1 LCKDNRTKHRP
12 AGFINGTG
20 EKKQASDTARW
31 KFKEYSYL
39 FTHRPEK
46 LQPCHPSFSQD
57 PFIMFESRNLSL
69 SVGTKQLLQDASFRI
84 GDRDRVALV
93 GMNGTGKSTLLQ
105 LISGTASESTLV
117 SEGQFLKSADTS
129 IGYLPQEI
137 SFDGDLEKTALQYT
151 MHAQKRLFELSETI
165 ARLEHE
171 LALPDHDHAGEAYH
185 QLIERFTDAMHDF
198 ELEGGYTMRAQAEK
212 MLSGLGFSEADF
224 HKKVK
229 AFSGGWQM
237 RLLIARLLLQNPTL
251 LLLDEPTNH
260 LDIDSLRWL
269 ENYLQNYEHSC
280 IIVSH
285 DRFFLDK
292 LTTRTLEIS
301 FQRIEEYKGNYSYY
315 EKEKAARYELMM
327 NRYENDLKKM
337 SDLKAFVD
345 RFRYKATKA
354 RQAQSRLRQLEKLEQ
369 ELQAP
374 EEDLSRISF
383 RFPKANP
390 SGREVMRLDKVA
402 KSYTLPDG
410 TLKPVLHGIDL
421 EVLRGDR
428 IAVVGSNGA
437 GKTTFCKIL
446 AGEIDFEGKR
456 TTGHNVSLN
465 YFAQHQTENLDPEKS
480 IYGEMLGAAP
490 TPEAQRK
497 IRDILGCFLFSGDA
511 IEKKIRVLSGGEK
524 SRVALARI
532 LLQASNILIMD
543 EPTNHLDMRSKEM
556 LIDALEN
563 YDGTLLLVSH
573 DRYFLDSL
581 VNKVVEIK
589 NGVLQLYHGSYADY
603 LEKAEKAVEEERH
616 RERVCQKAETAK
628 GRETPAQKP
637 AAAPRKNHRKIESI
651 EKNIQ
656 ALEQKKESLESLMAS
671 EEFYRRSPT
680 ENKNTLEEYHSVS
693 AELDRLFTEWETAM
707 S

>member
-1 LCKDNRTKHRP
+1 
-12 AGFINGTG
+12 
-20 EKKQASDTARW
+20 
-31 KFKEYSYL
+31 
-39 FTHRPEK
+39 
-46 LQPCHPSFSQD
+46 
-57 PFIMFESRNLSL
+57 MFEARNLSL
-69 SVGTKQLLQDASFRI
+69 SVGTKELLRDSSFRI
-84 GDRDRVALV
+84 GDRDRVSLV
-93 GMNGTGKSTLLQ
+93 GMNGTGKSTLLK
-105 LISGTASESTLV
+105 LITGASTENLIVSG
-117 SEGQFLKSADTS
+117 GQFLKSADTS

-137 SFDGDLEKTALQYT
+137 SFEDDLDKTALQYA
-151 MHAQKRLFELSETI
+151 MHANARLFELSETI

-171 LALPDHDHAGEAYH
+171 LALPDHDHEGEAYH
-185 QLIERFTDAMHDF
+185 RIIERFTDAMHDF
-198 ELEGGYTMRAQAEK
+198 EREGGYTMRAQAEK
-212 MLSGLGFSEADF
+212 MLSGLGFSEADY

-229 AFSGGWQM
+229 SFSGGWQM

-269 ENYLQNYEHSC
+269 ENYLLNYEHSC

-292 LTTRTLEIS
+292 LTSRTLEIS

-315 EKEKAARYELMM
+315 EKEKAARYELLMS
-327 NRYENDLKKM
+327 RYENDLKKKA
-337 SDLKAFVD
+337 DLKAFVD

-369 ELQAP
+369 EMQAP

-390 SGREVMRLDKVA
+390 SGREVMRLDGIA
-402 KSYTLPDG
+402 KAYRLPDG
-410 TLKPVLHGIDL
+410 TIKQVLRGIDL

-428 IAVVGSNGA
+428 IAIVGSNGA

-446 AGEIDFEGKR
+446 AGEIDFDGR
-456 TTGHNVSLN
+456 LTTGHNVSLN
-465 YFAQHQTENLDPEKS
+465 YFAQHQTENLDPDKTV
-480 IYGEMLGAAP
+480 YKEMLDAAP
-490 TPEAQRK
+490 TSEAQRR
-497 IRDILGCFLFSGDA
+497 IRDILGCFLFSGEA
-511 IEKKIRVLSGGEK
+511 IEKKIGVLSGGEK

-532 LLQASNILIMD
+532 LLQASNLLIMD

-581 VNKVVEIK
+581 VNKVIEIR
-589 NGVLQLYHGSYADY
+589 NGTLQLYHGSYAEY
-603 LEKAEKAVEEERH
+603 LEKAEKAIEEERLKENA
-616 RERVCQKAETAK
+616 RQKTETATAK
-628 GRETPAQKP
+628 SRETPAAKP
-637 AAAPRKNHRKIESI
+637 PTAAKKNHRKIESI

-656 ALEQKKESLESLMAS
+656 ALEQRKEGLESLMAA
-671 EEFYRRSPT
+671 EDFYKRSQE
-680 ENKNTLEEYHSVS
+680 ENKRTLDEYQSIS
-693 AELDRLFTEWETAM
+693 GELDRLFDEWEQAA
-707 S
+707 SSL